1 MPPKPRENAAGA
13 PASFEAGLE
22 QLEQIVRELER
33 GDLALED
40 SIALFEKGVTLSDA
54 CRKQLE
60 DAETKVEVL
69 RRQGS
74 SRNSEAATATDSRS
88 DEKTSGRASIA
99 SAQSDSGLDDDDDTP
114 F

>member
-1 MPPKPRENAAGA
+1 MPPKSDASAPDA
-13 PASFEAGLE
+13 PASFEKGLE

-40 SIALFEKGVTLSDA
+40 SIALFEKGVALSDA

-60 DAETKVEVL
+60 DAETKVEML
-69 RRQGS
+69 RRQGP
-74 SRNSEAATATDSRS
+74 SRASEAPESSSPGMRGGS
-88 DEKTSGRASIA
+88 S
-99 SAQSDSGLDDDDDTP
+99 DDDESIP

>member
-1 MPPKPRENAAGA
+1 MPPKPDSSAPDA
-13 PASFEAGLE
+13 PASFEKGLE

-33 GDLALED
+33 GEMSLEE
-40 SIALFEKGVTLSDA
+40 SIALFEKGMSLSEM

-69 RRQGS
+69 RRQGTSRVAGLPES
-74 SRNSEAATATDSRS
+74 SSPSVPDGSS
-88 DEKTSGRASIA
+88 
-99 SAQSDSGLDDDDDTP
+99 DDDDSIP

>member
-1 MPPKPRENAAGA
+1 MPPKPDASASNA
-13 PASFEAGLE
+13 PASFEKGLE

-33 GDLALED
+33 GEMTLEE
-40 SIALFEKGVTLSDA
+40 SIALFERGMSLSEM

-74 SRNSEAATATDSRS
+74 SRGGDPSESSSPSVRDGSS
-88 DEKTSGRASIA
+88 
-99 SAQSDSGLDDDDDTP
+99 DDDDSIP
-114 F
+114 L